1 MPPDEDDRGQ
11 LIVIIALVL
20 GMTFVILALVLNAA
34 IFTENLATRETVN
47 SEGATEYASSI
58 EPAVESDYER
68 TNENATRKAV
78 HAATTFNDSLDVWAD
93 EQADR
98 AAREGAIF
106 TANWTTHV
114 GWRLDQSTDDSF
126 APADNRTATNWTLA
140 SGARNVSTFEMN
152 VMRADLFDGAT
163 GLTDFEEKAF
173 RLNVSDGTT
182 TWELYVFRNSDNSTI
197 VVYNGDP
204 TTEGDLGDLLDS
216 PDSCT
221 RATDRAVI
229 DVRDGTF
236 DGTDCGAL
244 EVPSS
249 MDGSLEVSYENVRGS
264 SGGAERI
271 NGTYTV
277 VVNGSDAIATNGS
290 DHPSRFNV
298 SGKQAPTATA
308 VVYAVEY
315 DTYYEEE
322 DIVHDHE
329 GRYAPREEVR

>member
-1 MPPDEDDRGQ
+1 MLPDEDDRGQ

-152 VMRADLFDGAT
+152 VMRADLFNGTT
-163 GLTDFEEKAF
+163 GLTDFEDEAF

-182 TWELYVFRNSDNSTI
+182 TWELYVFRNSNNSTI
-197 VVYNGDP
+197 VVYDGDP
-204 TTEGDLGDLLDS
+204 TGLDLGGLIDS
-216 PDSCT
+216 TDSCV

-229 DVRDGTF
+229 DVRNGTF
-236 DGTDCGAL
+236 NGTDCSAL
-244 EVPSS
+244 EAPSS
-249 MDGSLEVSYENVRGS
+249 MDGRLDVRYENVRNS
-264 SGGAERI
+264 SDGEQV

-277 VVNGSDAIATNGS
+277 VVNGSNAVPKTGGE
-290 DHPSRFNV
+290 PTKFNR
-298 SGKQAPTATA
+298 SGEAPPTATA

-315 DTYYEEE
+315 ETYYEQEGV
-322 DIVHDHE
+322 IHDPE

>member
-78 HAATTFNDSLDVWAD
+78 HAATTFNDSLDVWTD
-93 EQADR
+93 EQVDR

-114 GWRLDQSTDDSF
+114 GWRLERDVDGSFSPGDDPD
-126 APADNRTATNWTLA
+126 AVEWTLA
-140 SGARNVSTFEMN
+140 SDARNVSTLELN
-152 VMRADLFDGAT
+152 VTRADLFDGTT
-163 GLTDFEEKAF
+163 GLMGIKDEAF
-173 RLNVSDGTT
+173 RLNVSDGSS
-182 TWELYVFRNSDNSTI
+182 TWELYVFRDTGNSTI
-197 VVYNGDP
+197 VVYDGEP
-204 TTEGDLGDLLDS
+204 TTEADFGDLLDS

-229 DVRDGTF
+229 DVRNGTF

-249 MDGSLEVSYENVRGS
+249 MDGSLEVSYENVRAS
-264 SGGAERI
+264 SGGAEHI
-271 NGTYTV
+271 NGTYAV

-322 DIVHDHE
+322 NIVHDHK

>member
-114 GWRLDQSTDDSF
+114 GWRLEQSTDDSF
-126 APADNRTATNWTLA
+126 APADNRTATNWRLA
-140 SGARNVSTFEMN
+140 SDARNVSTFELN
-152 VMRADLFDGAT
+152 VTRADLFDGNDTDAFHLNISNGTTDWKLYVHQDSAT
-163 GLTDFEEKAF
+163 GDVI
-173 RLNVSDGTT
+173 VS
-182 TWELYVFRNSDNSTI
+182 E
-197 VVYNGDP
+197 GDP
-204 TTEGDLGDLLDS
+204 SS
-216 PDSCT
+216 PSAQCT
-221 RATDRAVI
+221 RTTDRAVI
-229 DVRDGTF
+229 DVRNGTF
-236 DGTDCGAL
+236 NGTDGTDNGTCSAL

-249 MDGSLEVSYENVRGS
+249 MDGRLDIRYENVRNS
-264 SGGAERI
+264 SDGEQV

-277 VVNGSDAIATNGS
+277 VVNGSDAVPKTGGE
-290 DHPSRFNV
+290 PTKFNR
-298 SGKQAPTATA
+298 SGEAPPTATA